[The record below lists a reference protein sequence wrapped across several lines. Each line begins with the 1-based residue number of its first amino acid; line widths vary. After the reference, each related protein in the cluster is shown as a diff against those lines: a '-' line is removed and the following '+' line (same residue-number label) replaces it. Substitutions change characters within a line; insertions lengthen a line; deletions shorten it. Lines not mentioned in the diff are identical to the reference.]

1 MRNIPLGWSITGA
14 VIGVM
19 GFAFNL
25 ITLSAIING
34 VYVSAIING
43 VYVGRG
49 WLTMA
54 AVLCPSSFIPL
65 RNVGCIFALNCILYA
80 MLFGGLRFVWIKLR
94 RPREISN

>member
-1 MRNIPLGWSITGA
+1 MRNIPLWWSITGA

-34 VYVSAIING
+34 VYV
-43 VYVGRG
+43 GRG

-54 AVLCPSSFIPL
+54 AVLCLSSFIPL

>member
-1 MRNIPLGWSITGA
+1 MRDIPLRWSIIGA

-34 VYVSAIING
+34 A
-43 VYVGRG
+43 YVGRG
-49 WLTMA
+49 WLTLA
-54 AVLCPSSFIPL
+54 AVLCPSVFTPL

-94 RPREISN
+94 RHRENSN

>member
-25 ITLSAIING
+25 FTLSA
-34 VYVSAIING
+34 VING

-49 WLTMA
+49 WLTLA
-54 AVLCPSSFIPL
+54 AVLCPSAVLCPLFIPL
-65 RNVGCIFALNCILYA
+65 RNVWCIFALNCILSA

>member
-34 VYVSAIING
+34 VYV
-43 VYVGRG
+43 GRG
-49 WLTMA
+49 WLTLA